1 MQDPRVIERL
11 QQLAAEN
18 GGQLTPDAVVADAKK
33 KASPLHRY
41 FDWDDKVAA
50 MKWRRE
56 QARQLIRSVRVEVE
70 QQEIKVR
77 AIGYV
82 QDPDKDS
89 ADQGYVPTVTL
100 KSDRDRAIQ
109 ALEQELMRAEAAM
122 NRAYEVAS
130 SLGLESEVD
139 AILARIRGV
148 RSAA

>member
-1 MQDPRVIERL
+1 MQDPEVIERL

-33 KASPLHRY
+33 KTSPLHRY

-89 ADQGYVPTVTL
+89 SEQGYVPTVTL